1 MAVCQPRGT
10 VVMAVPV
17 LLNRLEQREVA
28 RCLFCAQCSKMFKMF
43 NLTKKK
49 EVPETT
55 GQVEV
60 FSFSQEK
67 SPIRVQL
74 IDGEPWFV
82 AKDVCEV
89 LGIANHKDAASRL
102 DDDERHGVGIT
113 DPIGRKQTVTAVS
126 ESGLYSLIFQSRKS
140 EAKKFRKWVTS
151 EVLPS
156 IRKKGFYCVRKQS
169 GDYIDARDVPYGRVK
184 YNNMEIRTVEVDGTV
199 WYSIN
204 DVNASMG
211 ARTDSSQCVRR
222 LNAKRE
228 MARKIWL
235 YGVPNPGWFTTELGV
250 RLLMCAS
257 VKNKAA
263 VQLTLD
269 FDRKE
274 GNR

>member
-1 MAVCQPRGT
+1 
-10 VVMAVPV
+10 
-17 LLNRLEQREVA
+17 
-28 RCLFCAQCSKMFKMF
+28 MF
-43 NLTKKK
+43 NLTKKQ
-49 EVPETT
+49 EVPEAT

-74 IDGEPWFV
+74 IKGEPWFV

-89 LGIANHKDAASRL
+89 LGIVNHKDAVSRL
-102 DDDERHGVGIT
+102 DEDEKAGSVLPTQFGKKEMHI
-113 DPIGRKQTVTAVS
+113 VS
-126 ESGLYSLIFQSRKS
+126 ESGLYSLIFQSRKA

-156 IRKKGFYCVRKQS
+156 IRRKGFYGVRKQDA
-169 GDYIDARDVPYGRVK
+169 DYIDARDVPYGRVT
-184 YNNMEIRTVEVDGTV
+184 YNDAEIRTVEVEGTV

-211 ARTDSSQCVRR
+211 ARTESSQCVRR
-222 LNAKRE
+222 LNAKRT

-257 VKNKAA
+257 VKRKAA
-263 VQLTLD
+263 LQLQLD
-269 FDRKE
+269 FDGKE
-274 GNR
+274 DER